1 MAADQLTHA
10 VSSDALKGLADIV
23 SPAPISWYPQTWGWW
38 AVAAVLL
45 AALAYLAF
53 RWTRRW
59 IANRYR
65 REALRECEALEKAL
79 HDDRQRAATVA
90 ALPVLLKRVALGAW
104 PRTEVASLSGAAWV
118 SFVKG
123 HAGDARIDQRTAGLL
138 NDAEYQETLDSL
150 SAEDAGTCWRAVHD
164 WIEHHD
170 VSA

>member
-1 MAADQLTHA
+1 MSAEQLTHA
-10 VSSDALKGLADIV
+10 VSGDALKGLADIV

-38 AVAAVLL
+38 AVGAVLL
-45 AALAYLAF
+45 AALAYFAI

-65 REALRECEALEKAL
+65 REALRECAALEAAL
-79 HDDRQRAATVA
+79 HDERQRAATLA

-104 PRTEVASLSGAAWV
+104 PRTEVASLSGATWV
-118 SFVKG
+118 TFVKD
-123 HAGDARIDQRTAGLL
+123 HAGGARIDQRTAGLL

-150 SAEDAGTCWRAVHD
+150 SAEDARASLREARD